1 MSYPKIE
8 IGELVVLR
16 QGFAINKNTKHHI
29 SDHPTNLALLRIAD
43 MKEHI
48 QRVFVKDSIP
58 AHFIAKKEDII
69 YTRTG
74 QVGLVFKNQYGVIHN
89 NCFTV
94 TPRNPNVLDKNY
106 LYYALSNQDFYC
118 NSYSPLGNASEYI
131 TISPLPD
138 KDLFTYK

>member
-48 QRVFVKDSIP
+48 QCVFVKDSIP
-58 AHFIAKKEDII
+58 AHFIAKKE
-69 YTRTG
+69 
-74 QVGLVFKNQYGVIHN
+74 VFLFKNDQTAIFIFYLLVN
-89 NCFTV
+89 FSFL
-94 TPRNPNVLDKNY
+94 LDK
-106 LYYALSNQDFYC
+106 
-118 NSYSPLGNASEYI
+118 GRKIE
-131 TISPLPD
+131 
-138 KDLFTYK
+138 